1 MAAYMTGIWGF
12 CYPRAAGFVF
22 FLLIVLRGREWKKF
36 IPVLV
41 CFGLGL
47 AAAYF
52 SFPGQPQG
60 DVPQFIAARDKVRI
74 SGSIDEVVTR
84 PDKRERIILSRIK
97 IRDGSTEMRLPGR
110 MVVNWYQ
117 ARRFVLPGR
126 EMAFTSRVKPVHSL
140 ANQGVWNSEFYWH
153 KQNVFWRSYAVKSKS
168 DVTLSKGADFWA
180 QKRFELIKAV
190 ESGIDS
196 LSGVWPEK
204 EIERIKGISL
214 ALLFGERF
222 YLENDF
228 VDRVRRASLGHSLA
242 LSGMHLGMIVFV
254 GWLVAGAAGSLF
266 PRIYISLPRPK
277 LAFFLAFPLCLLYVW
292 LGQAPHSLV
301 RSGLMFFF
309 WGIFVCFGRSRNLT
323 DALFAALA
331 FILIINPLALF
342 DLSLQLSALAVAG
355 ICVFQPTMSAVLN
368 RVPCLFLRPAA
379 FYFLGLLMITL
390 AVNIF
395 LLPVQSWTFGY
406 LSGHLYLNLLWI
418 PLLGMFIL
426 PLVFLGLLAGLLFPA
441 AAPFFYWAAG
451 MIINPFAD
459 FLAFMDS
466 HHWLD
471 PFLVIRP
478 GWGLMIAYYFFLLL
492 IVCLFCYQRITRTI
506 AVSAVLVLL
515 AAAAPYLRDI
525 PDKSTRLQL
534 MDVGQGQCAFV
545 RSPQGEFTIIDGG
558 GSWNLDYDLGRRVVA
573 PALSWR
579 RCPRAKNCI
588 LSHGDIDHMR
598 GLYYPLA
605 HADIGTFWFNGIW
618 PDKLDGK
625 LLFRSLD
632 RGDESVRVL
641 RKGDRVRLGKD
652 LNLNVLYPPGFF
664 RYADN
669 NNNSLVLRL
678 TWKGRGLALIP
689 GDIEKKGMQALL
701 DSGENLKAEVLVLPH
716 HGSKSSFFPE
726 FYRRV
731 NPDLVLA
738 STGFLNYF
746 RMPAKKVVHYFKDRD
761 IPVLNTALCG
771 QINVSWD
778 GPDAGK
784 SLTRVREGS
793 RTALLR

>member
-1 MAAYMTGIWGF
+1 MWA
-12 CYPRAAGFVF
+12 
-22 FLLIVLRGREWKKF
+22 LI
-36 IPVLV
+36 

-60 DVPQFIAARDKVRI
+60 NVPEFITSRDKVRI

-126 EMAFTSRVKPVHSL
+126 KMAFTSRVKPVHSP
-140 ANQGVWNSEFYWH
+140 ANEGVWNSEFYWH

-168 DVTLSKGADFWA
+168 DVALSKKADFWA
-180 QKRFELIKAV
+180 QKRFELIKAA

-242 LSGMHLGMIVFV
+242 LSGMHLGMIVFA

-266 PRIYISLPRPK
+266 PRIYMFLPRPK
-277 LAFFLAFPLCLLYVW
+277 LAFCLALPLTLLYIW

-309 WGIFVCFGRSRNLT
+309 WGIFVWFGRGRNLT
-323 DALFAALA
+323 DALLAALA
-331 FILIINPLALF
+331 VILILNPLSLF

-355 ICVFQPTMSAVLN
+355 ICVFQPIMSSVLR
-368 RVPCLFLRPAA
+368 RVPYFFLRAVV

-390 AVNIF
+390 AVNLF

-426 PLVFLGLLAGLLFPA
+426 PLVFLGLLAALLFPA

-459 FLAFMDS
+459 FLAYMDS
-466 HHWLD
+466 RHWLE

-492 IVCLFCYQRITRTI
+492 IVHLICYQRITRTI
-506 AVSAVLVLL
+506 AVSSALVLF
-515 AAAAPYLRDI
+515 AAAAPYLRHI
-525 PDKSTRLQL
+525 PDRSACLQL

-545 RSPQGEFTIIDGG
+545 RSPQGEFTVIDGG

-579 RCPRAKNCI
+579 RWPRAENCI

-605 HADIGTFWFNGIW
+605 HADMDKFWFNGIW

-632 RGDESVRVL
+632 RGGESVRVL
-641 RKGDRVRLGKD
+641 RKGDRVRLGKG
-652 LNLNVLYPPGFF
+652 LNLSVLHPPGFF
-664 RYADN
+664 RYTDN

-701 DSGENLKAEVLVLPH
+701 DSKENLKAEVLVLPH
-716 HGSKSSFFPE
+716 HGSESSLFPE

-731 NPDLVLA
+731 NPDVVLV

-746 RMPAKKVVHYFKDRD
+746 RMPSKEVVRYFMSRD
-761 IPVLNTALCG
+761 IPVFNTAQCG
-771 QINVSWD
+771 QINVSWESPGAPGKVTRLRKAPGTVFLRGD
-778 GPDAGK
+778 GG
-784 SLTRVREGS
+784 GQ
-793 RTALLR
+793 